1 MAIFVC
7 VSFSG
12 FFRLDLLASEGY
24 LNVHRDSLELRF
36 QVRPSTFFQRC
47 RDQQWYINHLLKKQW
62 HHETEIKQL
71 KDRLRREVTKN
82 KHHSTAGGGGSASN
96 ASSTGSGSSSTNN
109 SSGSSGSSSTNGGTS
124 ITEINP
130 PSSSSLLPSSS
141 AASMVQPSASAISVG
156 ENCQLISVN
165 LANTI
170 SSSASTSYSSSSSSS
185 EAANDFAPSSYSGAK
200 SKNHGSAAKYSSN
213 NSSSKKSHSSGG
225 GGGGGSSTRSC
236 IKLAKEK
243 PSSHLY
249 DECDIGGGGS
259 SSRSN
264 NVPSFSVKSNP
275 LMMRDKQHK
284 DGLPNDGK

>member
-7 VSFSG
+7 MSFSG

-24 LNVHRDSLELRF
+24 LNVQRDSLELRF

-96 ASSTGSGSSSTNN
+96 TSSTGSGSSNN
-109 SSGSSGSSSTNGGTS
+109 SSGSNGSSSTNGGTS

-130 PSSSSLLPSSS
+130 PSSSLLPSSS

-185 EAANDFAPSSYSGAK
+185 EAANDLAPSSYSGTK
-200 SKNHGSAAKYSSN
+200 SKNHGSAAKYSSS
-213 NSSSKKSHSSGG
+213 NSSSKKSHSSG

-249 DECDIGGGGS
+249 DECDIGGGS

-264 NVPSFSVKSNP
+264 NVPNP